1 MSTLKRKSSVA
12 LIIGIIMMLLLI
24 PIWYMLVAPFMMVS
38 ELEKL
43 DLVTRYEGTL
53 EYLSEL
59 WSVPILI
66 TVHVYVEEVKG
77 ENIILKMETN
87 STYMNITLPHVSGN
101 STYVF
106 NKFTRENL
114 MDAPEADRPREG
126 YDNFYPLH
134 LKAGE
139 DIPNA
144 WIENLNTTTTL
155 EFKES
160 IVEESVTLH
169 KYLAEKT
176 ITKEMYVAGI
186 GIRNVTLTAT
196 KTILIEPLS
205 GLWVYTENETLYMR
219 DVLGQLNYAE
229 YHSTDEAKAEGL
241 ATAKAAY
248 DGIQLL
254 ELYVPVILG
263 IIIVV
268 LTIALVYNLRRFKT
282 KSRQN
287 QSLKSPASK

>member
-1 MSTLKRKSSVA
+1 MSVLNRKSSVA
-12 LIIGIIMMLLLI
+12 LIIGIVMVLLLT
-24 PIWYMLVAPFMMVS
+24 PIWYVMFTPSMVAS
-38 ELEKL
+38 ELEKV
-43 DLVTRYEGTL
+43 DLITSYEGTL

-59 WSVPILI
+59 WSVPIVI
-66 TVHVYVEEVKG
+66 TVHVFVEEVKG
-77 ENIILKMETN
+77 ENIILNMETN
-87 STYMNITLPHVSGN
+87 TTYMNVTLPHVSGN

-106 NKFTRENL
+106 NKFTRENVV
-114 MDAPEADRPREG
+114 DAPEADRPREG

-139 DIPNA
+139 DILNA
-144 WIENLNTTTTL
+144 WIENLNTTATL
-155 EFKES
+155 KFQES
-160 IVEESVTLH
+160 IVEQGLKLH

-186 GIRNVTLTAT
+186 GIQNVTLTAT

-241 ATAKAAY
+241 ATAKVAY
-248 DGIQLL
+248 DGMQLL
-254 ELYVPVILG
+254 ELYVTMILG
-263 IIIVV
+263 IIIIV
-268 LTIALVYNLRRFKT
+268 LTIALVYNLRRLKT
-282 KSRQN
+282 KCHQN
-287 QSLKSPASK
+287 QSPKSPASK